1 MATEI
6 ITNGNTETTSSP
18 VILTTGSAVT
28 FSMRGRGRGVVQIQT
43 TTGWDDLADKE
54 IGIGTPV
61 MVNAPGT
68 YRVRRPAQV
77 NDCAFEVA

>member
-6 ITNGNTETTSSP
+6 ITNGNTEATSSP
-18 VILTTGSAVT
+18 VILTAGTAVT

-43 TTGWDDLADKE
+43 TTGWEDLKDKE
-54 IGIGTPV
+54 IGIGAPV

>member
-6 ITNGNTETTSSP
+6 ISNGATEANSAPTTLA
-18 VILTTGSAVT
+18 VGSAVT

-43 TTGWDDLADKE
+43 TTGWEDLKDKE
-54 IGIGTPV
+54 IGIGAPV
-61 MVNAPGT
+61 MVSAPGT
-68 YRVRRPAQV
+68 YRVYRPEQV

>member
-6 ITNGNTETTSSP
+6 ISNGSTADSSAPTT
-18 VILTTGSAVT
+18 LTAGAAVT

-43 TTGWDDLADKE
+43 TAGWEDLKDKE

-61 MVNAPGT
+61 LVNAPGT
-68 YRVRRPAQV
+68 YRVFRPEQA
-77 NDCAFEVA
+77 NACAFEVA